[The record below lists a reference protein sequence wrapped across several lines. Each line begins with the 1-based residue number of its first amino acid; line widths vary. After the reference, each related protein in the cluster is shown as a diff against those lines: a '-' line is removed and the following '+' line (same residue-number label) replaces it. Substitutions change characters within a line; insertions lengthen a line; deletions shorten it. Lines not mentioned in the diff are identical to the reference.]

1 MEKIFHFFFVAF
13 YFGMKRDKTLPKVG
27 RVKYLIAFELY
38 QMLAG
43 VFFLIWGGVGLFR
56 FDDVIMWSIVVATI
70 ILIFFLGDLI
80 CKHYVKR
87 NESKFLKTI
96 KQYTPKQRKIYAIV
110 GYFSCLVIFLFM
122 MYCYI
127 LGVGLENYL
136 YPD

>member
-13 YFGMKRDKTLPKVG
+13 YFGMKRDKTFPKVG
-27 RVKYLIAFELY
+27 RVKHLIAFELY
-38 QMLAG
+38 QVIASVFIILWGFIGIKRLGMLYG
-43 VFFLIWGGVGLFR
+43 
-56 FDDVIMWSIVVATI
+56 WSIIAISIVLI
-70 ILIFFLGDLI
+70 IYLGDLI
-80 CKHYVKR
+80 CKHYVRK
-87 NESKFLKTI
+87 NESKFLRTI
-96 KQYTPKQRKIYAIV
+96 NEYTIKQRKIYAIA